1 MEISW
6 NPHTSD
12 GGFEPCVNALNLAG
26 EAVDLSLAM
35 VDLNLEL
42 SPVTVDMMGVE
53 NTRSL

>member
-1 MEISW
+1 MW

-12 GGFEPCVNALNLAG
+12 GGFESCVNALNLAG

-42 SPVTVDMMGVE
+42 SPVTVDMMGME
-53 NTRSL
+53 HTRSL